1 MHLTAST
8 YYQINL
14 LPEEAKQLKDSL
26 VTLSLYLQEEYD
38 GENPMPEAIAGV
50 STTLGPILKLLN
62 GVPQQ

>member
-38 GENPMPEAIAGV
+38 EENPMPEAIAGI
-50 STTLGPILKLLN
+50 STSLGPVLQLLK
-62 GVPQQ
+62 GIPQQ